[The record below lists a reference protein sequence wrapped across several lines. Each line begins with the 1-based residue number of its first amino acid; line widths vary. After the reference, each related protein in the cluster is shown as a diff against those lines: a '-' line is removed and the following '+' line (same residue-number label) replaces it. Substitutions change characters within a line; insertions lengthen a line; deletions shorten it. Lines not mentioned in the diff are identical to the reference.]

1 MADGSQVAYP
11 QSALEDTSPDLA
23 RTWARTW
30 APPGPGQEPAGRMR
44 LRALVIA
51 ST

>member
-11 QSALEDTSPDLA
+11 QSALEDTCPDLSPALA
-23 RTWARTW
+23 RTGLGW
-30 APPGPGQEPAGRMR
+30 AGRMR

>member
-23 RTWARTW
+23 RPR
-30 APPGPGQEPAGRMR
+30 PGTGPEPAGRMR
-44 LRALVIA
+44 LKALVIA